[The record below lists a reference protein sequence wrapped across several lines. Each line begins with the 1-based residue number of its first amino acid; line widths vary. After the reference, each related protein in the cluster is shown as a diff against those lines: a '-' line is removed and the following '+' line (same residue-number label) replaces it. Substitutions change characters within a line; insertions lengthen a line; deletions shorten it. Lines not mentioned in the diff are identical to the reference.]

1 MERLKEVRPWPKAV
15 PPKAAGRG
23 GQTWP
28 KGSMGSSAPPFLLH
42 PSLLSVHLSVCPLS
56 ACHAPPICLSTCP
69 SVPPQLLIVLSLS
82 QSLERQLWAVL
93 VPLVALRF
101 RLLLLSLQG
110 LLLEARAKVRAGGG
124 EPSGPCQ
131 GGQVA
136 VPGASRLAEGA
147 CSEGMGL
154 HRLRAGVKSP
164 WRPCGHQPSSGRCGM
179 MGGHCLPR

>member
-1 MERLKEVRPWPKAV
+1 MP
-15 PPKAAGRG
+15 
-23 GQTWP
+23 
-28 KGSMGSSAPPFLLH
+28 
-42 PSLLSVHLSVCPLS
+42 
-56 ACHAPPICLSTCP
+56 PPICLSTCP

-164 WRPCGHQPSSGRCGM
+164 
-179 MGGHCLPR
+179 

>member
-1 MERLKEVRPWPKAV
+1 MGQTWQGDHPPACFAQFQFVNSYLSLFYIGFYLKDMERLKEVRAWPKAV
-15 PPKAAGRG
+15 PPRQLAVGPDR
-23 GQTWP
+23 P
-28 KGSMGSSAPPFLLH
+28 KGSKGSPAPPFLLH
-42 PSLLSVHLSVCPLS
+42 PSLLSVHLSVCSLS

-110 LLLEARAKVRAGGG
+110 LLLEAWAKVRAGGG

-131 GGQVA
+131 GGQCGCA
-136 VPGASRLAEGA
+136 GGLTPSRGCML
-147 CSEGMGL
+147 
-154 HRLRAGVKSP
+154 
-164 WRPCGHQPSSGRCGM
+164 
-179 MGGHCLPR
+179 